1 MISLT
6 RPPCPDPRAL
16 RTNYRHPPNK
26 AALQAASFD
35 KCMYCESKVSHVYF
49 GDVEHIRPKDLFP
62 DLEFNWDNL
71 GFVCAKCNNAK
82 LNQWHDEAPYIN
94 AYEEDP
100 GAHLAAVGAWVLHR
114 NGSERGELTWRDISL
129 NRPHL
134 VEQRGARIKAI
145 ADLVDKV
152 NRTRNPRLRA
162 ALDAELDR
170 EVEDGTPYSM
180 VARAALSALR

>member
-1 MISLT
+1 M
-6 RPPCPDPRAL
+6 
-16 RTNYRHPPNK
+16 
-26 AALQAASFD
+26 
-35 KCMYCESKVSHVYF
+35 
-49 GDVEHIRPKDLFP
+49 
-62 DLEFNWDNL
+62 
-71 GFVCAKCNNAK
+71 
-82 LNQWHDEAPYIN
+82 
-94 AYEEDP
+94 
-100 GAHLAAVGAWVLHR
+100 LHR

-152 NRTRNPRLRA
+152 NRTRNPQLRA

-170 EVEDGTPYSM
+170 EVEDDTPYSM